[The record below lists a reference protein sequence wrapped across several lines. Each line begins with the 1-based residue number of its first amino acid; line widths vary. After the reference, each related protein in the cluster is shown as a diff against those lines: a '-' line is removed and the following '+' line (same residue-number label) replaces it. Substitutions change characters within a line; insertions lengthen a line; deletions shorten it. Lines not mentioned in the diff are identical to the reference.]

1 LMRGLLEA
9 NLVRQRMLSPGP
21 QALSEIEPATY
32 ESMERFADRWLL
44 VSLENK
50 VSVAYLMRSISL
62 IPILS

>member
-1 LMRGLLEA
+1 MRGLLEA

-32 ESMERFADRWLL
+32 ESMDRFADRWLL

-50 VSVAYLMRSISL
+50 VSAAYLKLRAPL
-62 IPILS
+62 LPILS